1 MGTKFDKI
9 EHKNQSQPV
18 RIDLNKELLPKQ
30 KTIEIFVIDAQ
41 TFRKTKNEN
50 PPTLEIGV
58 SWQLLSPASE
68 DFHFLF
74 FRTRG
79 HQ

>member
-41 TFRKTKNEN
+41 TFRKT
-50 PPTLEIGV
+50 TVI
-58 SWQLLSPASE
+58 
-68 DFHFLF
+68 
-74 FRTRG
+74 
-79 HQ
+79 